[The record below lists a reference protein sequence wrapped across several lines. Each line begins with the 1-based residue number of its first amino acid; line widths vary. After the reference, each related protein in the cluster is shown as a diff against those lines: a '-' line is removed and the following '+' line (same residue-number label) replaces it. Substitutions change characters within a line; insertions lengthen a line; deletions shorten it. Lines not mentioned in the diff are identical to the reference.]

1 MINSRALWILIMVS
15 FLFLLII
22 FKLFDI
28 QILKN
33 EHYIFYAKRQ
43 QNRTES
49 IKAERGFIYDRNDV
63 LLVYNRNDI
72 SLILDR
78 AIVRKGK
85 ISDAAKNLSA
95 ISNNTISYFL
105 KLINEDTTAICIEKK
120 APNDKRILV
129 KNHKVGGLFI
139 KEDPTR
145 IYHYNNLAAHVIG
158 YVDNTW
164 VGMDGVEKFYNNTL
178 KGEDGVR
185 VIERGDRGRV
195 ISIREDDTKPPV
207 AGSNIQLTIDKKI
220 QSILEEELRKGLVN
234 SSAVSA
240 SGIIM
245 NPQTGEII
253 ALANVDDYDPN
264 NYSEYS
270 DFQRRNRCITDTY
283 EPGSTFKSI
292 MLASLLDQKLCDE
305 DEILDVENGRYF
317 FMGRNVYDTH
327 KFKYL
332 SVKGIFEQSSNIGM
346 CKLSQRIGGE
356 ELFRYLRNFGFG
368 AATGVELPGEVRGSL
383 SNANQLNKLLRSSI
397 SRGYGIRVTPIQ
409 LAAAYCAIVNGGVLY
424 QPRIIKKIFNPDG
437 SIECESS
444 PKEIR
449 RIISQETSERMK
461 KLMESVVQNG
471 TGKNAKLD
479 FISVGG
485 KTGTAEVSGKA
496 DKKGYVKDESNASF
510 VGFFPVDN
518 PQIVILIL
526 LNSSK
531 AGRFGGVVAA
541 PIFREVAKRM
551 LTSLDDSFKNDSKKY
566 KENDEDIHFV
576 KTGGN
581 SEIEKYS
588 SSNEKLISNGLM
600 PDLRNHSMREAI
612 VTLTKLGLKYNVAGS
627 GKVISQSIPAG
638 KKLTKGSVC
647 KIICSDNLSNSPTVK
662 WN

>member
-1 MINSRALWILIMVS
+1 MINSRALWILILVS
-15 FLFLLII
+15 FLFLLIV

-49 IKAERGFIYDRNDV
+49 IKAERGLIYDRNDV
-63 LLVYNRNDI
+63 LLAYNRNDI

-85 ISDAAKNLSA
+85 ISDAAQNLSF
-95 ISNNTISYFL
+95 ILNNSSAYFL

-129 KNHKVGGLFI
+129 KNYKVGGLFI

-145 IYHYNNLAAHVIG
+145 IYHYSNLAAHVIG

-164 VGMDGVEKFYNNTL
+164 VGMDGVEKFYNNIL

-195 ISIREDDTKPPV
+195 ISIREDDTKPPM

-220 QSILEEELRKGLVN
+220 QSILEEELRKGLIN
-234 SSAVSA
+234 SSAASA

-245 NPQTGEII
+245 NPQNGEII

-264 NYSEYS
+264 NYAEYS

-292 MLASLLDQKLCDE
+292 VLASMLDKKLCDE
-305 DEILDVENGRYF
+305 DEIIDVENGSYL
-317 FMGRNVYDTH
+317 FMGHRLNDSH

-332 SVKGIFEQSSNIGM
+332 SVKGVFEQSSNIGM
-346 CKLSQRIGGE
+346 CKLSQRIESE
-356 ELFRYLRNFGFG
+356 ELFKYLRNFGFG

-383 SNANQLNKLLRSSI
+383 SNPNQINKLLRSSI

-424 QPRIIKKIFNPDG
+424 QPHIIKKIFNSNGP
-437 SIECESS
+437 SEYESS

-471 TGKNAKLD
+471 TGKSAKLD

-531 AGRFGGVVAA
+531 VGRFGGVVAA
-541 PIFREVAKRM
+541 PIFKEVAKRM
-551 LTSLDDSFKNDSKKY
+551 LTSVEESYKNDSKKY
-566 KENDEDIHFV
+566 KENDEDIQFV
-576 KTGGN
+576 KTDNSRGN
-581 SEIEKYS
+581 EEFSTS
-588 SSNEKLISNGLM
+588 DNKLISNDLM

-612 VTLTKLGLKYNVAGS
+612 VILTKLGLKYNVVGS

-638 KKLTKGSVC
+638 IKFTKGALC
-647 KIICSDNLSNSPTVK
+647 KIACSDNLSNSPTVK